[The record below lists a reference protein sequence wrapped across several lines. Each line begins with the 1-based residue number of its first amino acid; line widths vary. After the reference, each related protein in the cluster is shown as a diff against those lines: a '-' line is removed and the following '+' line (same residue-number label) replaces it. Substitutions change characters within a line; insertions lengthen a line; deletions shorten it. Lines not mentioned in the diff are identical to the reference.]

1 MAESSPPSNDEWFAA
16 NLLDLVQKYPN
27 QWIAVL
33 DGTVICTSSSRRRVR
48 GEARR
53 LAGGRDFSLYFIE
66 PSMLQMGFAR
76 GGAPPEQPPG

>member
-1 MAESSPPSNDEWFAA
+1 MEEGSRLSNDEWFAA

-33 DGTVICTSSSRRRVR
+33 DGNVICNSSSKRRAQ

-53 LAGGRDFSLYFIE
+53 LAGGREFSLYFIE
-66 PSMLQMGFAR
+66 PSMLQMGYAR
-76 GGAPPEQPPG
+76 PRPPPEAPPE

>member
-1 MAESSPPSNDEWFAA
+1 MAESGPLSNDDWFAA
-16 NLLDLVQKYPN
+16 NLLDLVQRYPN

-33 DGTVICTSSSRRRVR
+33 DGNVICSSSSKRRAQ

-53 LAGGRDFSLYFIE
+53 GAAGRDFSLYFIE

-76 GGAPPEQPPG
+76 RRPPPEDQGP